1 MLSRLFELSP
11 YIEVIARRIY
21 WSSPRL
27 VEAFGKKARKE
38 QPAGLSRTGSMERI
52 EAFLRSHG
60 VSKGSLLVVHSSA
73 RALMS
78 TGYSASGIIDRLMSL
93 IGPEGTLAMPA
104 IPRYEGEPKG
114 IERMRA
120 DVSDIELVYDVQ
132 RCVPWTGAI
141 PFTLMRREDAK
152 RSHHPLNTMVAVG
165 PMAAEMMANNL
176 AGDRPLP
183 CGPNSAWKFCA
194 DHKAIVVA
202 LGVDMAHSLTMI
214 HVAEDSY
221 EQKWPVNEWY
231 RERRFRV
238 VDQGAGTSVVVR
250 ERHPK
255 WAMYFAERTLS
266 RDLKKAG
273 LLASATIEGIL
284 VEVIA
289 AEELLSFLNQRKSSA
304 YPYYMLP
311 RGSKKCN

>member
-1 MLSRLFELSP
+1 VLFRLLELSP
-11 YIEVIARRIY
+11 YIEVIVRRIY

-27 VEAFGKKARKE
+27 VEAFANKTRRE
-38 QPAGLSRTGSMERI
+38 QPARLSTTGTMDKI
-52 EAFLRSHG
+52 ELFMRNHG
-60 VSKGSLLVVHSSA
+60 VCKGSLLVVHSSA
-73 RALMS
+73 RALSS
-78 TGYSASGIIDRLMSL
+78 TGYSASGIIDRLISL
-93 IGPEGTLAMPA
+93 IGSEGTLAMPA
-104 IPRYEGEPKG
+104 FPRYDGEPKG
-114 IERMRA
+114 IDRMRA
-120 DVSDIELVYDVQ
+120 DVSDIELVYDVK
-132 RCVPWTGAI
+132 RSVPWTGAI
-141 PFTLMRREDAK
+141 PFTLMRRQDAK

-165 PMAAEMMANNL
+165 PMATEMMENNL

-221 EQKWPVNEWY
+221 QQEWPVNEWY

-238 VDQGAGTSVVVR
+238 VDQGVGTRIVVR

-266 RDLKKAG
+266 KDLKKAG
-273 LLASATIEGIL
+273 LLASTTIDGIL

-289 AEELLSFLNQRKSSA
+289 AEELIHFLNQRKSSA

-311 RGSKKCN
+311 GGIKKCN